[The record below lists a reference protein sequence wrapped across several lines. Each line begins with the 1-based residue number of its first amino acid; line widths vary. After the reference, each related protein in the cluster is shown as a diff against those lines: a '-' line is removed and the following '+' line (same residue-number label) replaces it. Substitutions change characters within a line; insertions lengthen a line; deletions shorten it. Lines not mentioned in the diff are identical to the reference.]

1 MLFLAFALFLLLRS
15 VKVITINCKTDIQ
28 KLNKPDIPCVF
39 KNYVDDYL
47 KEMLLRFD
55 CDELSNFGSIFVLE
69 NDSELDKTIISNA
82 KYFINLGLI
91 TDDKSTLNIT
101 QIICTNENKA
111 KIFFA
116 DSSITQKIFE
126 RREML

>member
-1 MLFLAFALFLLLRS
+1 MIE
-15 VKVITINCKTDIQ
+15 ITRMNDTE
-28 KLNKPDIPCVF
+28 KLNTPNIHNKYKSYIE
-39 KNYVDDYL
+39 DYL

-101 QIICTNENKA
+101 QIICTNANKA

>member
-1 MLFLAFALFLLLRS
+1 MIE
-15 VKVITINCKTDIQ
+15 ITCMSDIE
-28 KLNKPDIPCVF
+28 KLNKPNIPIMF
-39 KNYVDDYL
+39 KNYIQDYL
-47 KEMLLRFD
+47 SEMLLRFD

-111 KIFFA
+111 KIFFV

>member
-1 MLFLAFALFLLLRS
+1 M
-15 VKVITINCKTDIQ
+15 ITITCKNDIE
-28 KLNKPDIPCVF
+28 KLNKPNIPSGF
-39 KNYVDDYL
+39 KIYIEQYL
-47 KEMLLRFD
+47 NEMLLRFD
-55 CDELSNFGSIFVLE
+55 CDNLLNFGSIFVLE
-69 NDSELDKTIISNA
+69 NDNELDKTIISNA

>member
-1 MLFLAFALFLLLRS
+1 M
-15 VKVITINCKTDIQ
+15 ITINCKTDIQ

-39 KNYVDDYL
+39 KSYIDDYL

-55 CDELSNFGSIFVLE
+55 CDNLSNFGSIFVLE
-69 NDSELDKTIISNA
+69 NDNELDKTIISNA

-101 QIICTNENKA
+101 QIICTNENQA

-116 DSSITQKIFE
+116 ESSITQKIFE
-126 RREML
+126 RSETL